1 MEYIND
7 YNAYFV
13 PTFSRAGSPIVKGKG
28 SYLFDAEGKKY
39 LDFGTGIAV
48 NALGHAHPALVKAC
62 VEQVK
67 KVIHTSNLYITPPHI
82 ELARL
87 LVEHSFGTR
96 IFLCNSGTEA
106 IEGALK
112 FARKY
117 ASQKS
122 SEKYHVLSF
131 FNGFHG
137 RTYGAMTATAQEKF
151 HQGFGPLLP
160 GFHYAAFN
168 DIKGSREVLDQYNY
182 AAIIVEPLQGEGGI
196 HPATPEFLTFL
207 RDYASEHDIVLIFD
221 EIQCGMGRTGTLWN
235 YEQYGVIPDIMAL
248 AKPLGGGLPLGA
260 VVCCDRVSSAMS
272 PGSHGSTF
280 GGNPVAC
287 AMGCEV
293 LSIIADAA
301 FLQQVTESGALL
313 VEKLNELAL
322 RYPLIKEV
330 RGTGLLV
337 GAELACDP
345 KAVVAAC
352 RENGLIV
359 ISAGSNTVRF
369 MPPLNVSEKEIGL
382 AIKLFEKSIL
392 SIPIGG

>member
-1 MEYIND
+1 MDYTND

-28 SYLFDAEGKKY
+28 SYLYDAAGTKY

-62 VEQVK
+62 IEQVK

-96 IFLCNSGTEA
+96 VFLCNSGTEA
-106 IEGALK
+106 VEGALK

-117 ASQKS
+117 TSQKS
-122 SEKYHVLSF
+122 PEKYHILSF

-151 HQGFGPLLP
+151 HKGFGPLP
-160 GFHYAAFN
+160 QGFHYAVFN
-168 DIKGSREVLDQYNY
+168 DIKGTKEVLDQNDY

-196 HPATPEFLTFL
+196 HSATTEFLKFL

-235 YEQYGVIPDIMAL
+235 YEQYGIIPDVMTL

-260 VVCCDRVSSAMS
+260 VVCCERVSSAMS

-293 LSIIADAA
+293 LSIVADAA
-301 FLQQVTESGALL
+301 FLQQITESGTLL
-313 VEKLNELAL
+313 VEKLKELAM
-322 RYPLIKEV
+322 RYLLIKEV
-330 RGTGLLV
+330 RGAGLLV
-337 GAELACDP
+337 GVELTCEP
-345 KAVVAAC
+345 KDVIAAC
-352 RENGLIV
+352 RGNGLIV
-359 ISAGSNTVRF
+359 IGAGSNTIRF
-369 MPPLNVSEKEIGL
+369 MPPLNVLAKEIT
-382 AIKLFEKSIL
+382 AAVKLFEKSIQ
-392 SIPIGG
+392 SIHIGG